1 MFLNKQKYNESQCQE
16 FIIYNFLKSKIDMD
30 FEGGWYRKFSQKTE
44 KMPLLLYTVLI
55 IFPPSYMKSENI
67 FPEGQQA
74 YKYDYDMLLFL
85 LFSQQ

>member
-44 KMPLLLYTVLI
+44 KMPLLLYTVL
-55 IFPPSYMKSENI
+55 
-67 FPEGQQA
+67 
-74 YKYDYDMLLFL
+74 LLLSIMSCVSFFFL
-85 LFSQQ
+85 LPVSKLSFFPTTKFFIEVCCY

>member
-44 KMPLLLYTVLI
+44 KMPLLLYTVLLLLTI
-55 IFPPSYMKSENI
+55 MSCVSFFSCYPLVNCLFFPTTKFFIEVCCY
-67 FPEGQQA
+67 
-74 YKYDYDMLLFL
+74 
-85 LFSQQ
+85 